1 MLDDRD
7 YMRRRPEPENKIKTG
22 LGCVYALIA
31 INVVMFLLAGGP
43 RSRAIMGTDEQL
55 MLSVDGIRS
64 GMYWQ
69 PLTAMFMHG
78 GFSHIL
84 FNMWG
89 LYIFGGIVAP
99 RLGGRAFLA
108 LYLSTGLLG
117 NLLWLASA
125 WNGQPALLCGASGA
139 VMGVTAAAALM
150 APEIPMLLLFIP
162 FPIKLRTMAIVF
174 FALEIVLE
182 ITGGQ
187 SGVAHLAHIGG
198 LIGGY
203 VFLKLFFRR
212 EILWDPLAALVHGRR
227 GYRPPPPPKNGSGN
241 TGSAS
246 GWTYRRS
253 PDREPDYGPNFS
265 SDSNFGFNGTRVS
278 QRELDYLLDKISRT
292 GINSLTEQELQ
303 RLKQAREEMR
313 RS

>member
-22 LGCVYALIA
+22 LSCVYGLIA
-31 INVVMFLLAGGP
+31 INVMMFILAGSP
-43 RSRAIMGTDEQL
+43 QTEEML
-55 MLSVDGIRS
+55 MLSVDGIRH

-108 LYLSTGLLG
+108 LYLTTGLIG
-117 NLLWLASA
+117 NFLWLASV
-125 WNGQPALLCGASGA
+125 WRGDIPTVLCGASGA
-139 VMGVTAAAALM
+139 VMGVTAAAAVM

-162 FPIKLRTMAIVF
+162 FPVKLRTMAIVF

-182 ITGGQ
+182 LTGSQ
-187 SGVAHLAHIGG
+187 SNVAHLAHIGG
-198 LIGGY
+198 LVSGY
-203 VFLKLFFRR
+203 LFLKLFFRR
-212 EILWDPLAALVHGRR
+212 EILWDPLTALVSGRR
-227 GYRPPPPPKNGSGN
+227 GYRPPPPPKNGGGSA
-241 TGSAS
+241 SAS

-253 PDREPDYGPNFS
+253 PDREPDLGPNFS
-265 SDSNFGFNGTRVS
+265 SGSNFGFNGTRVS

>member
-64 GMYWQ
+64 GMLWQ

-99 RLGGRAFLA
+99 RLGGRSFLA
-108 LYLSTGLLG
+108 LYLITGLAG
-117 NLLWLASA
+117 NFLWLASA
-125 WNGQPALLCGASGA
+125 WTSGTPAVLCGASGA

-150 APEIPMLLLFIP
+150 APETPMLILFIP
-162 FPIKLRTMAIVF
+162 FPVKLRTMAIVF
-174 FALEIVLE
+174 FALEILME
-182 ITGGQ
+182 LTGGQ
-187 SGVAHLAHIGG
+187 ANVAHLAHIGG
-198 LIGGY
+198 LVAGY
-203 VFLKLFFRR
+203 IFLKIFFRR
-212 EILWDPLAALVHGRR
+212 EILWDPLSSLFGRR
-227 GYRPPPPPKNGSGN
+227 GYRPPPPPKNDGGN
-241 TGSAS
+241 ASAS

-253 PDREPDYGPNFS
+253 PYREPDYGPNFS
-265 SDSNFGFNGTRVS
+265 SDSNFEFKSTRVS

>member
-7 YMRRRPEPENKIKTG
+7 YMRRRPDPENRIQTG
-22 LGCVYALIA
+22 RTCVFALIA
-31 INVVMFLLAGGP
+31 INVVMFVLTGSP
-43 RSRAIMGTDEQL
+43 RSEQLL
-55 MLSVDGIRS
+55 MLSVDGLRD
-64 GMYWQ
+64 GMFWQ
-69 PLTAMFMHG
+69 PLTAMFMHD
-78 GFSHIL
+78 GFSHIF

-108 LYLSTGLLG
+108 LYLASGLAG
-117 NLLWLASA
+117 NVLEIASLW
-125 WNGQPALLCGASGA
+125 NTPFVPLCGASGA
-139 VMGVTAAAALM
+139 VMGVTAAAAVM
-150 APEIPMLLLFIP
+150 APETPMLLLFIP

-174 FALEIVLE
+174 FALEIVLQVS
-182 ITGGQ
+182 GGQ
-187 SGVAHLAHIGG
+187 AHVAHLAHLGG
-198 LIGGY
+198 LVAGY
-203 VFLKLFFRR
+203 LFVRIFFRR
-212 EILWDPLAALVHGRR
+212 EILWDPLGAVFGRR
-227 GYRPPPPPKNGSGN
+227 GYRPPKDSGS
-241 TGSAS
+241 TSDS

-253 PDREPDYGPNFS
+253 PDRNDGYGPNFS
-265 SDSNFGFNGTRVS
+265 TDSSHGFNGTRVS

>member
-7 YMRRRPEPENKIKTG
+7 YMRRRPEPENTVRTG
-22 LGCVYALIA
+22 LKCVYALIA
-31 INVVMFLLAGGP
+31 INVAVYIFTIAQQQFAVNVLWLNADHFRDGMF
-43 RSRAIMGTDEQL
+43 
-55 MLSVDGIRS
+55 
-64 GMYWQ
+64 WQ

-78 GFSHIL
+78 GLSHII

-117 NLLWLASA
+117 NVAWLAAA
-125 WNGQPALLCGASGA
+125 WNSPSVLCGASGA
-139 VMGVTAAAALM
+139 VMAVTAAAAVM
-150 APEIPMLLLFIP
+150 APETPMLIFFIP
-162 FPIKLRTMAIVF
+162 FPIKLKTMAIVF

-187 SGVAHLAHIGG
+187 PGVANLVHIVGFV
-198 LIGGY
+198 GGY
-203 VFLKLFFRR
+203 LFIKFFFRR
-212 EILWDPLAALVHGRR
+212 EILWDPLASLGGRR
-227 GYRPPPPPKNGSGN
+227 GYRPPPNRNSGADD
-241 TGSAS
+241 AS
-246 GWTYRRS
+246 GWTYRRR

-265 SDSNFGFNGTRVS
+265 TGSNFGFNGTRVS

-303 RLKQAREEMR
+303 RLRQAREEMR
-313 RS
+313 RN

>member
-7 YMRRRPEPENKIKTG
+7 YMRRRPEPENRIRTG
-22 LGCVYALIA
+22 LKCVYALIA
-31 INVVMFLLAGGP
+31 VNVAAYLFTIAQQ
-43 RSRAIMGTDEQL
+43 RFAIDVLWLNPDQFRG
-55 MLSVDGIRS
+55 

-78 GFSHIL
+78 GLGHIL
-84 FNMWG
+84 FNMWA

-99 RLGGRAFLA
+99 RLGGKGFLA

-117 NLLWLASA
+117 NLVWLAAA
-125 WNGQPALLCGASGA
+125 WHSPAVLCGASGA
-139 VMGVTAAAALM
+139 VMAVTAAAAVM
-150 APEIPMLLLFIP
+150 APETPMLLLFIP
-162 FPIKLRTMAIVF
+162 FPIKLKTLAVVF
-174 FALEIVLE
+174 FALELVLE
-182 ITGGQ
+182 FTGGQ
-187 SGVAHLAHIGG
+187 PGVANLVHIAGFVS
-198 LIGGY
+198 GY
-203 VFLKLFFRR
+203 LFIKFFFRR
-212 EILWDPLAALVHGRR
+212 EMLWDPLNALAGRR
-227 GYRPPPPPKNGSGN
+227 GYRPPRNGNSAAGN
-241 TGSAS
+241 HDAS

-253 PDREPDYGPNFS
+253 PDREQDCGPNFS
-265 SDSNFGFNGTRVS
+265 TGSNFGFNGTRVS